1 MPQLSDALKKQ
12 VQGDLMFDSF
22 SRGRY
27 ATDASLYQ
35 MMPLGILS
43 PKSEDDI
50 RAAIDI
56 AGQQGFPILA
66 RGGGTSQ
73 CGQTVNE
80 ALIIDNTQ
88 YFNDIL
94 ELDIEGR
101 KCIVRPGI
109 VLDDL
114 NRALQP
120 HGLWFPV
127 DVSTASRAT
136 IGGMAGNNSCGGKSL
151 RYGMMRDN
159 VLSID
164 GFLADGSKHHFG
176 STGTSASPAL
186 AALSNDLLNL
196 GAREAV
202 EIDARFP
209 KVMRRVGGYNIDA
222 LVPSETP
229 NNLAHLLVGS
239 EGTLT
244 YYTAIELKLWPLVTQ
259 KVLGVCH
266 FPTFHQ
272 AMDAAQ
278 HLVTLSPQGIEL
290 VDSTMITLARDIPMF
305 RKTIEEFVTGK
316 PEAVLLVEF
325 AEEDAQLHHQKLKQ
339 LEEMMGDLGFSWTG
353 SGQNWGGMTAV
364 PDPEMQT
371 RIADLRSSGLNIMM
385 SMKSDGK
392 PVSFVEDCAVELPD
406 LAAYTAGLTDIFE
419 KYGTRGTWY
428 AHASVG
434 CLHVRP
440 VLNLKLDKD
449 VKTMRAI
456 AEECFDLVSKYKGSH
471 SGEHGDGLVR
481 SEFHGKMFGPRMVA
495 SFAEVKQLFDPD
507 GRFNPGKIVNAPKM
521 DDRRLFRY
529 SADYTV
535 PEFKTELDWSAYTG
549 NGDGFQGAV
558 EMCNNNGACRK
569 LKGGVMCP
577 SFRVTRKEQH
587 LTRGR
592 ANTLR
597 LAISGQLGP
606 NALTSDQM
614 ADTMKLCVSCK
625 GCKSECPTGVD
636 MARMKIE
643 VLSARAQKNGLTL
656 HERLVAF
663 LPHYAPWASRLPGLA
678 NLRNT
683 LPGLAKLTEKLT
695 GFTATRQLPTWS
707 ARPFKN
713 TEVSQQ
719 GTPKAVLFA
728 DCFNRYFEPENLRA
742 TVKVLEAANIPF
754 HVVAAPKGER
764 HLCCGRTFLSVGL
777 VEEARF
783 EAQRLVDALLPYA
796 EQGLPIIGLEPSCL
810 LTLRDEIPALL
821 PGKDTELL
829 ACHARMLEEYI
840 ADQEDN
846 PDFKIPMSSPAPKI
860 LLHGHCHQK
869 AMGVMSS
876 IEKTL
881 ALLPDTEVEVVATS
895 CCGMAGAF
903 GYNVETYKIS
913 QEMAELDLAPKIR
926 AADEDTLI
934 VADGTSCRHQVADTT
949 GRTPIHVAR
958 LLEMAL
964 RR

>member
-1 MPQLSDALKKQ
+1 MSDLLETLKSR
-12 VQGDLMFDSF
+12 VQGDLMFDRF

-27 ATDASLYQ
+27 STDASLYQ
-35 MMPLGILS
+35 MMPVGVLS

-56 AGQQGFPILA
+56 AGEKGVSLLA

-80 ALIIDNTQ
+80 ALVLDNTT
-88 YFNDIL
+88 YFNDI
-94 ELDIEGR
+94 IEIDVEGQR
-101 KCIVRPGI
+101 CVVRPGI

-114 NRALQP
+114 NRALKP

-164 GFLADGSKHHFG
+164 AFLADGSQHHFG
-176 STGTSASPAL
+176 PIADATSPQL
-186 AALSNDLLNL
+186 QPLIDDLLRL
-196 GAREAV
+196 GVREAA
-202 EIDARFP
+202 EIEAQFP

-222 LVPSETP
+222 LVPSDTS

-239 EGTLT
+239 EGTLA
-244 YYTAIELKLWPLVTQ
+244 YSTAIELKLWPIISQ

-278 HLVTLSPQGIEL
+278 FLVTLNPQGVEL
-290 VDSTMITLARDIPMF
+290 VDATMIALARDIPMF
-305 RKTIEEFVTGK
+305 KQTMEEFVTGK
-316 PEAVLLVEF
+316 PDALLLVEF
-325 AEEDAQLHHQKLKQ
+325 AEEDPSLHAQKLRQ
-339 LEEMMGDLGFSWTG
+339 LDEMMGDLGFSW
-353 SGQNWGGMTAV
+353 SGMGKEWGGMTPV
-364 PDPEMQT
+364 PDPAMQA
-371 RIADLRSSGLNIMM
+371 RIAELRSSGLNIMM

-406 LAAYTAGLTDIFE
+406 LAAYTAGLTEIFE
-419 KYGTRGTWY
+419 RNGTRGTWY

-440 VLNLKLDKD
+440 VLNLKLDQD

-456 AEECFDLVSKYKGSH
+456 AEECFDLVAKYKGSH

-481 SEFHGKMFGPRMVA
+481 SEFHDKMFGARMVA
-495 SFAEVKQLFDPD
+495 NFAEVKTRLDPNCL
-507 GRFNPGKIVNAPKM
+507 FNPGKIVNPPRM

-529 SADYTV
+529 GPNYMV
-535 PEFKTELDWSAYTG
+535 EEFSTGLDWSEWSGSAG
-549 NGDGFQGAV
+549 GFQGAV

-577 SFRVTRKEQH
+577 SFRVTRKEQD

-606 NALTSDQM
+606 DALTSDEM
-614 ADTMKLCVSCK
+614 AQTMKLCVSCK
-625 GCKSECPTGVD
+625 GCKLECPTGVD
-636 MARMKIE
+636 MARMKVE
-643 VLSARAQKNGLTL
+643 VQAATVRKSGLKL
-656 HERLVAF
+656 QERLTAF
-663 LPHYAPWASRLPGLA
+663 LPRYAPIAARMPFLA

-683 LPGLAKLTEKLT
+683 FPGLAKLTESLT
-695 GFTATRQLPTWS
+695 GFTATRKLPTW
-707 ARPFKN
+707 ATRPFKN
-713 TEVSQQ
+713 SEASESESPQ
-719 GTPKAVLFA
+719 AVVFA

-742 TVKVLEAANIPF
+742 TFKVMEAADVPV
-754 HVVAAPKGER
+754 HLAKARKGER
-764 HLCCGRTFLSVGL
+764 PLCCGRTFLSAGL
-777 VEEARF
+777 IDEAKV
-783 EAQRLVDALLPYA
+783 EAQRLVDALMPYV
-796 EQGLPIIGLEPSCL
+796 EKGLPIIGLEPSCL

-821 PGKDTELL
+821 PGEDTEKLS
-829 ACHARMLEEYI
+829 AKARMLEEYI
-840 ADQEDN
+840 VDQEAN
-846 PDFKIPMSSPAPKI
+846 PDFHLPLTSPSSKV

-881 ALLPDTEVEVVATS
+881 ALLPDTQVETVETS

-903 GYNVETYKIS
+903 GYGTDTHQTS
-913 QEMAELDLAPKIR
+913 RAMAELDLAPAVRR
-926 AADEDTLI
+926 ADIETLI
-934 VADGTSCRHQVADTT
+934 VADGTSCRHQVADLTT
-949 GRTPIHVAR
+949 RQPIHMAR

-964 RR
+964 KK